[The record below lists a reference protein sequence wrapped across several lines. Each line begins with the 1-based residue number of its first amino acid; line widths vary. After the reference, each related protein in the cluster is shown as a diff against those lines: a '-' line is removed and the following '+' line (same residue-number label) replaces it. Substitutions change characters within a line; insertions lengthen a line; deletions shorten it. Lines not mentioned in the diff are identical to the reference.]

1 MTQEGLSG
9 GSSLFLGRPF
19 QELCNCLKLSPSAPF
34 SSLGEKRMGGDPP
47 FGKEEEEKSGVHRPI
62 FHTEQALNCHPFLFL
77 STEKMFD
84 EEEEEGKEDR
94 MKREPTKISPGF
106 PPPFLFF
113 LLLPILPS
121 RRFFYPPKTFGG
133 LVMSLRP
140 CRRRSRLGRRIF
152 FAKYDFFCKNG
163 SSHSITEQIATC

>member
-1 MTQEGLSG
+1 
-9 GSSLFLGRPF
+9 
-19 QELCNCLKLSPSAPF
+19 
-34 SSLGEKRMGGDPP
+34 MGGDPP

-84 EEEEEGKEDR
+84 EGEEEGR
-94 MKREPTKISPGF
+94 RKRGQNEERTNEISPGF

-121 RRFFYPPKTFGG
+121 R
-133 LVMSLRP
+133 
-140 CRRRSRLGRRIF
+140 
-152 FAKYDFFCKNG
+152 
-163 SSHSITEQIATC
+163 